1 MEITWR
7 DLITA
12 LHGMGFGALF
22 LLAFSGAII
31 EMYRMSSF

>member
-22 LLAFSGAII
+22 LLIDWTLRTKSFKNAI
-31 EMYRMSSF
+31 